1 MRGFVTSDVIAPM
14 FNPQDDHFD
23 PARPSMSYTLP
34 SRLLRAAL
42 AANAVAGGTI
52 ALLLFLAPHVAARSF
67 GLPVELVLTGCV
79 LLGAYTAALIR
90 LVSSA
95 TAARVIVILALL
107 GNLLWAAGCLAL
119 LAALRSELTPSGNAV
134 LLVQAIGAVAC
145 TVAQA
150 LGLRRSRTVSQSSA
164 SFGWRGTL

>member
-1 MRGFVTSDVIAPM
+1 
-14 FNPQDDHFD
+14 
-23 PARPSMSYTLP
+23 MSYTLP

-42 AANAVAGGTI
+42 AANAAAGGTI
-52 ALLLFLAPHVAARSF
+52 ALLLFLAPHLAARSF

-90 LVSSA
+90 LTSSV
-95 TAARVIVILALL
+95 TVARVLVILALL

-119 LAALRSELTPSGNAV
+119 LAAFRSELTPPGNAV
-134 LLVQAIGAVAC
+134 LLAQATGAVAC

-150 LGLRRSRTVSQSSA
+150 LGLTQSRTVSRTSE
-164 SFGWRGTL
+164 SFGWKGTL